1 MPGAEPYMKW
11 VHRALIISREIEH
24 VSVAWLLRVVW
35 EGVKRAEGG
44 MASPLCDT
52 PTGRSDEGG
61 RPSCRVLCDYVV
73 CVGLA

>member
-35 EGVKRAEGG
+35 EGVKSAGG
-44 MASPLCDT
+44 GS
-52 PTGRSDEGG
+52 GIGS
-61 RPSCRVLCDYVV
+61 V
-73 CVGLA
+73 